1 MKYQHLFQFAR
12 TDITQKYASLQRL
25 LQQTPLE
32 RVQLDQV
39 ASLFLSA
46 LFHYF
51 YVIMF
56 LFQTSPVIPVGKQE
70 TTVVT
75 YNHATRD
82 EFIYKS
88 LLWIKYAWVGKH

>member
-1 MKYQHLFQFAR
+1 MKYQDPFLFQFAR

-32 RVQLDQV
+32 QVRLDQV

-70 TTVVT
+70 TN
-75 YNHATRD
+75 YN
-82 EFIYKS
+82 INLQSCNK
-88 LLWIKYAWVGKH
+88 G